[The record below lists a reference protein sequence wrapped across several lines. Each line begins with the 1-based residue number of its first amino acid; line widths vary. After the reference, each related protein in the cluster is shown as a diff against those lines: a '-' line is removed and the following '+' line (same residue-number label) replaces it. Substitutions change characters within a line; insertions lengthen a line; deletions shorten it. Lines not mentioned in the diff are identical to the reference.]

1 MTELPPLILARDRI
15 LHSLTAKELARRCAS
30 GQLIRVRHGVYVDGA
45 AWQELQKWEQYRVRI
60 HAAAEMFET
69 RTVFARHSAATLWGI
84 PTLGVHHPVEAL
96 TMKNDGGRSRA
107 GVRRYFADPRGLN
120 AALRNGL
127 YVTSRVRTVLDLA
140 AYSTFPEA
148 IVPLDHVLRPDKAAG
163 LPALSKAELLAG
175 IDNNYSAAAVRRI
188 EAALAFADPLS
199 GSAGESFSRAIMW
212 AAGFEAPVLQQEIK
226 DDAGLVGYSDYYWD
240 TVKVAGEFDG
250 VQKYMKPEYLKGR
263 NASQVVVAEKWR
275 EDRIRAAGVSVVRW
289 SWAEVLEQGRLER
302 KLAAA
307 GVPRRRARS
316 ANW

>member
-1 MTELPPLILARDRI
+1 MTELPRLLLARDRI
-15 LHSLTAKELARRCAS
+15 LHSLTAKELARRCVS

-45 AWQELQKWEQYRVRI
+45 AWQGLEKWEQYHVRI

-69 RTVFARHSAATLWGI
+69 RTIFARHSAANLWGI

-107 GVRRYFADPRGLN
+107 GVRRYFADPRGLD
-120 AALRNGL
+120 AVLRDGI
-127 YVTSRVRTVLDLA
+127 YVTNRVRTVVDLA

-163 LPALSKAELLAG
+163 VPALSKAELLAG
-175 IDNNYSAAAVRRI
+175 IDNNYSAAAIRRI
-188 EAALAFADPLS
+188 EAAVAFADPLS

-212 AAGFEAPVLQQEIK
+212 SAGFQAPVLQQEIK

-240 TVKVAGEFDG
+240 TVKVSGEFDG
-250 VQKYMKPEYLKGR
+250 VQKYIKPEYLKGR
-263 NASQVVVAEKWR
+263 NASQVVIAEKWR
-275 EDRIRAAGVSVVRW
+275 EDRIRAAGVAVVRW
-289 SWAEVLEQGRLER
+289 SWAEILEQGRLER

-307 GVPRRRARS
+307 GVPRRRTRS
-316 ANW
+316 AN